1 MLCDLID
8 SSEFLSKNLE
18 QSVIDSYKKARIE
31 MQSDKLALFRETQF
45 LVALNKRLMYK
56 DFERFKLEAQTSTD
70 VFHVSFWK
78 I

>member
-1 MLCDLID
+1 
-8 SSEFLSKNLE
+8 
-18 QSVIDSYKKARIE
+18 
-31 MQSDKLALFRETQF
+31 MQFDKLALFRETQF